1 MFYILH
7 GEDAFR
13 RGEELAKLIARMGD
27 PGMTDLNTTRL
38 DGQSITWNELLH
50 HCDSIPFFSDKRLVV
65 IHGVLTRL
73 SGSQASDSDHELL
86 ERLADW
92 LPEMPATTRLVFVEE
107 RTLPAKHPILRLAET
122 LDDGHIRHFATPEG
136 NALIRWIQKRAQA
149 EGGEIDTRAAR
160 MLASYTQE
168 NLYQLDKEIEKLA
181 AYTGG
186 ERPITEQDIQLLTS
200 NAQEAN
206 IFHMVDAMGQRDG
219 KRATQLYHQLLDR
232 GAHPLSL
239 LGMMVR
245 QYRLMIQVQELAPQL
260 ESAQAIAK
268 ALKQKPYPIS
278 KILAQSTH
286 YTPAQLSTIY
296 HKLLETDVAIKTGHT
311 DPVLALDMLIAG
323 LSRTI

>member
-13 RGEELAKLIARMGD
+13 RGEELAKLIAKMGD

-65 IHGVLTRL
+65 IHGLLARL
-73 SGSQASDSDHELL
+73 SGSQTAGADQDLL
-86 ERLADW
+86 EKLIQW
-92 LPEMPATTRLVFVEE
+92 LPEMPDTTRLVLVEE
-107 RTLPAKHPILRLAET
+107 RTLPAKHPVLHLAET
-122 LDDGHIRHFATPEG
+122 LESGYTLHFAPPEG
-136 NALIRWIQKRAQA
+136 NALIRWIQKRAQS
-149 EGGEIDTRAAR
+149 EGTEIDTRAAR
-160 MLASYTQE
+160 LLASYTQE

-186 ERPITEQDIQLLTS
+186 ERPINEQDIQLLTP

-260 ESAQAIAK
+260 GSAQAIAK

-278 KILAQSTH
+278 KILSQSTH
-286 YTPAQLSTIY
+286 YTPAQLTTIY
-296 HKLLETDVAIKTGHT
+296 HQLLETDVAIKTGRT

-323 LSRTI
+323 LSRTL

>member
-13 RGEELAKLIARMGD
+13 REEELTKLIAKMGD

-38 DGQSITWNELLH
+38 DGQSIVWNELLH

-65 IHGVLTRL
+65 IHGLLTRL
-73 SGSQASDSDHELL
+73 SPLPAKGPDHEFLD
-86 ERLADW
+86 RLAHW
-92 LPEMPATTRLVFVEE
+92 LPEMPDTTRLVLVEE
-107 RTLPAKHPILRLAET
+107 RTLPARHPILHLAENMDSGYV
-122 LDDGHIRHFATPEG
+122 LHFATPEG
-136 NALIRWIQKRAQA
+136 PELIRWIQQRARA
-149 EGGEIDTRAAR
+149 EGGEIDSRAAR
-160 MLASYTQE
+160 MLAAYTQE
-168 NLYQLDKEIEKLA
+168 NLYHLNQEIQKLA

-186 ERPITEQDIQLLTS
+186 ERPIAEHDIELLTP

-219 KRATQLYHQLLDR
+219 KRATQLYHQLLNR

-260 ESAQAIAK
+260 GSAQAIAQ

-278 KILAQSTH
+278 KILSQSTH
-286 YTPAQLSTIY
+286 YTPVQLSTVY
-296 HKLLETDVAIKTGHT
+296 HQLLETDLAIKTGRT
-311 DPVLALDMLIAG
+311 DPVLALDMLITG
-323 LSRTI
+323 LSRAT

>member
-7 GEDAFR
+7 GPDGFQR
-13 RGEELAKLIARMGD
+13 KEELAKLIAKMGD
-27 PGMTDLNTTRL
+27 PGMSDLNTTHL

-50 HCDSIPFFSDKRLVV
+50 HCDSVPFFSDKRLVV
-65 IHGVLTRL
+65 IHGMLTRP
-73 SGSQASDSDHELL
+73 SGAQASASAQELL
-86 ERLADW
+86 GKLADW
-92 LPEMPATTRLVFVEE
+92 LPEMPDTTRLVLVEE
-107 RTLPAKHPILRLAET
+107 RTLPAKHPILQLAET
-122 LDDGHIRHFATPEG
+122 LADGYALHFATPDG

-160 MLASYTQE
+160 MLASYTQD
-168 NLYQLDKEIEKLA
+168 NLYQLAQEIQKLA

-186 ERPITEQDIQLLTS
+186 ERPITEQDIQLLTP

-219 KRATQLYHQLLDR
+219 KRATQLYHQLIDR

-245 QYRLMIQVQELAPQL
+245 QYRLMIQVQEMAPQL
-260 ESAQAIAK
+260 GSAQAIAK

-278 KILAQSTH
+278 KILSQSTH
-286 YTPAQLSTIY
+286 YTPTQLSAIY
-296 HKLLETDVAIKTGHT
+296 HQLLETDVAIKTGQT
-311 DPVLALDMLIAG
+311 DPVLALDILIAG
-323 LSRTI
+323 LSRTL

>member
-13 RGEELAKLIARMGD
+13 RGEELATLIAKMGD

-38 DGQSITWNELLH
+38 DGQSITWGELLH

-65 IHGVLTRL
+65 IHSLLARL
-73 SGSQASDSDHELL
+73 SGPQVTGPDADLL
-86 ERLADW
+86 EKLVDW
-92 LPEMPATTRLVFVEE
+92 LPKMPDATRLVLVEE
-107 RTLPAKHPILRLAET
+107 RTLPAKHPVLHLAET
-122 LDDGHIRHFATPEG
+122 LESGYALHFATPEG
-136 NALIRWIQKRAQA
+136 NALIRWIQTRAQA

-160 MLASYTQE
+160 MLAAYTQE
-168 NLYQLDKEIEKLA
+168 NLYQLAQEIEKLA

-186 ERPITEQDIQLLTS
+186 ERPITEQDIELLTP

-260 ESAQAIAK
+260 GSAQAIAQ

-278 KILAQSTH
+278 KILSQSTH
-286 YTPAQLSTIY
+286 YTPAQLATIY
-296 HKLLETDVAIKTGHT
+296 HQLLETDVAIKTGHS

-323 LSRTI
+323 LSRTP